1 MLKSGIDDL
10 AEIKTYAPWKVEKQP
25 WISLSLTNWHPC
37 GESLL
42 PKSFQ
47 GLFVNINPTRGQC
60 LDIQKG
66 GTECFTRKGLMM
78 KQYILPLEY

>member
-1 MLKSGIDDL
+1 MEGGETALDIPV
-10 AEIKTYAPWKVEKQP
+10 THH
-25 WISLSLTNWHPC
+25 WHPC